1 MTKYNRNNMGFRVR
15 RWFRQLTAKE
25 IEEVFGVTMAMIL
38 LFIVLFVICP
48 LILH

>member
-1 MTKYNRNNMGFRVR
+1 MTKYNRNSMGFRVR
-15 RWFRQLTAKE
+15 KWLRQLTVKE
-25 IEEVFGVTMAMIL
+25 IEEVFGATVAMIL